1 MGMLSFHNNWK
12 KKVTWMKLDEQGK
25 VGWEMT
31 KDVSKSQT
39 KRVLWVVVMSLDFIE
54 SEAINV
60 FFTHRSDKIR
70 LPFQQDHSDC

>member
-1 MGMLSFHNNWK
+1 MGMLAFHNNWK
-12 KKVTWMKLDEQGK
+12 KVAWMKLDDQEK

-39 KRVLWVVVMSLDFIE
+39 KRGLWVVVMSLDFIE

-60 FFTHRSDKIR
+60 FFYTWE
-70 LPFQQDHSDC
+70 

>member
-1 MGMLSFHNNWK
+1 
-12 KKVTWMKLDEQGK
+12 
-25 VGWEMT
+25 MT

-70 LPFQQDHSDC
+70 FPFQQDHSDC